1 MSFCL
6 CLDMDGFY
14 VGNKFLVRE
23 IGWYAPL
30 PNGQEAYGVHRDY
43 FMVGECVRFLFTSC
57 CFSETVA

>member
-30 PNGQEAYGVHRDY
+30 PNGQEAYGVQH
-43 FMVGECVRFLFTSC
+43 FTHD
-57 CFSETVA
+57 